1 MNVTHSRWGGFA
13 TLAALVATVVPTLVG
28 SVDLSSIGV
37 AN

>member
-1 MNVTHSRWGGFA
+1 MNVTHSRWGRFA
-13 TLAALVATVVPTLVG
+13 TLAALVLTVVLTLVG